1 MKRVYEARDGLEA
14 HMVAGLM
21 EQAGIMAQVRG
32 DMLQGAVGELPA
44 AGLASVWVADDDEAR
59 ARAVVRD
66 FEAEQPPNPEPGAR
80 QRLRESVRGEGA
92 GDTGRAFRNG
102 LLLGVVLGGLVMAW
116 LLTL

>member
-44 AGLASVWVADDDEAR
+44 AGLASVWVADDDEAE

-66 FEAEQPPNPEPGAR
+66 FEAEQPPTAEPGPDKSSSSRSPTSRRSCSAR
-80 QRLRESVRGEGA
+80 WP
-92 GDTGRAFRNG
+92 RARI
-102 LLLGVVLGGLVMAW
+102 
-116 LLTL
+116 